1 MQLFPSVG
9 NLRSFGMCISGKAI
23 LMASPVVVTVG
34 WANKSLLTGESIL
47 NSKPLSLSN
56 TAFEKSN
63 VCDSRIRAEF
73 STRAFSPVNREMAIL
88 SCSPIVCERSTL
100 MSDARLL
107 ALPKIPA
114 AFLVATVY
122 LIFFLDLP

>member
-23 LMASPVVVTVG
+23 LMASPVVVNVG

-63 VCDSRIRAEF
+63 VCDSRIKAEF
-73 STRAFSPVNREMAIL
+73 SIRAFSPVNREMAIL

>member
-56 TAFEKSN
+56 TAFEKSD
-63 VCDSRIRAEF
+63 VCDSRIKAEF
-73 STRAFSPVNREMAIL
+73 SIRAFSPVNREMAIL